1 MITPYWLGHPVK
13 VREYILVQR
22 VLDGYPETGAGQHGE
37 AGGRVDEEGGL
48 QPGQGARSEG
58 GGGAEIKVGG
68 DLCDLIMQLILNE
81 LAL

>member
-1 MITPYWLGHPVK
+1 M
-13 VREYILVQR
+13 REYILVQR

-58 GGGAEIKVGG
+58 GGGAEISA
-68 DLCDLIMQLILNE
+68 I
-81 LAL
+81 